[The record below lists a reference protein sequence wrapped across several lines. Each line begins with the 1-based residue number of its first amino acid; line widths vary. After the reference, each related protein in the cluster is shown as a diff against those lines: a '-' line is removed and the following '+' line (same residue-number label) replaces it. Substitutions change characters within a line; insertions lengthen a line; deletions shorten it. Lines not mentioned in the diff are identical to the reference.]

1 LCYKN
6 TVNIAFPLKG
16 DYMRTLVVALSLF
29 MSMSVSSSVFAQEAQ
44 RPDAIVEKMAFKL
57 TRGVT
62 NAATCIVELPKQ
74 TYLTARDRGGVGYVI
89 GPLKGIGMTLYRAFT
104 GVVETVFFMVPQP
117 GYYDSMISPDYVWK
131 GWEEVRTEPSRQKES
146 ETTEAVEGSKEK

>member
-1 LCYKN
+1 
-6 TVNIAFPLKG
+6 
-16 DYMRTLVVALSLF
+16 MRTLVVALFLF
-29 MSMSVSSSVFAQEAQ
+29 MSMSVTSSVFAQEAQ
-44 RPDAIVEKMAFKL
+44 RSDVIVEKMAFKFV
-57 TRGVT
+57 RGVT

-104 GVVETVFFMVPQP
+104 GVAETALFLVPQP

-131 GWEEVRTEPSRQKES
+131 GWGENRTEPSRQNES
-146 ETTEAVEGSKEK
+146 DMTEAVEGSKEK